1 MPMTLEILVPD
12 GVVLNVPTHGM
23 QATDASG
30 RFGLLPGHE
39 NFVTVLEP
47 CVLMYR
53 DEHEQEHYAAV
64 DGGVLLLEGN
74 HVAVVTHEAVLA
86 DRLEDLAG
94 AAEEMLSVRH
104 AQERRAQAEF
114 SELQSSLLVELGKI
128 NQRAI
133 KA

>member
-1 MPMTLEILVPD
+1 MSMTLEILVPD
-12 GVVLNVPTHGM
+12 GVVLSVSVRGI

-64 DGGVLLLEGN
+64 DGGALLLEKN
-74 HVAVVTHEAVLA
+74 HVAVVTHEAVVA
-86 DRLEDLAG
+86 DRLEELAG
-94 AAEEMLSVRH
+94 AAEEMLSARH

-114 SELQSSLLVELGKI
+114 SELQTSLLVELGKVD
-128 NQRAI
+128 RRTV
-133 KA
+133 KP